1 MPEDNLKGSKQKWIF
16 IEKTIWKS
24 TLKKNIINIQWYMSY
39 EENEKKIQKISI
51 HIHVIINVDINCF
64 VNIQW
69 LSSHSWISISIFAIT
84 YNEIRHLKLFH
95 HINS

>member
-1 MPEDNLKGSKQKWIF
+1 MNFYWEDNLEVNI
-16 IEKTIWKS
+16 
-24 TLKKNIINIQWYMSY
+24 KKKKLLIYNDTYHIY

-51 HIHVIINVDINCF
+51 WIHVIINVDVNCL

-69 LSSHSWISISIFAIT
+69 LSSHSCISISIFAIT

>member
-1 MPEDNLKGSKQKWIF
+1 MNFYWEDNLEVNI
-16 IEKTIWKS
+16 
-24 TLKKNIINIQWYMSY
+24 KKNIINIKWYISY

-51 HIHVIINVDINCF
+51 RIHVITNVDVNCL
-64 VNIQW
+64 VDIQW
-69 LSSHSWISISIFAIT
+69 LSSHSCISISIFAIT

>member
-24 TLKKNIINIQWYMSY
+24 TLKKILLIYNDTCHTKKMK
-39 EENEKKIQKISI
+39 KKIQKISI
-51 HIHVIINVDINCF
+51 RIHVITNVDVNCL
-64 VNIQW
+64 VDIQW
-69 LSSHSWISISIFAIT
+69 LSSHSCISISIFAIT

>member
-1 MPEDNLKGSKQKWIF
+1 MNFYWEDNLEVNI
-16 IEKTIWKS
+16 
-24 TLKKNIINIQWYMSY
+24 KKKKLLIYNDTYHIY

-51 HIHVIINVDINCF
+51 WIHVIINVDVNCL